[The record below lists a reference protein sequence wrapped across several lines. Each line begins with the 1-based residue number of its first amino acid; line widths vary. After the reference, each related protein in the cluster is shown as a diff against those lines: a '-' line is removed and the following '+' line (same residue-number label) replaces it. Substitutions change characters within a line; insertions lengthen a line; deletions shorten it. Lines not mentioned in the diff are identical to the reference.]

1 MEMRAEMIRART
13 ALWIAV
19 ASGLLAA
26 PGPAGAAKR
35 MTQAYGDWMNTEVVS
50 SEGNPMCVAALIGA
64 DRQLMVKIFSND
76 DFVLH
81 VFKEDWDIP
90 EDLVVDVVLQVDT
103 SPPMELVANGL
114 GPPVKNGLEVFIHPE
129 ALWPHSN
136 RPLESELVNLLS
148 SGQRFRLSFPD
159 GDEPPWEGSLRG
171 SAKALNA
178 LADCRRRV
186 RASRPTQ
193 PFGSKQGT
201 SQALGRAPPQ
211 PFGTMPPA
219 LPQDVEED
227 LSEGPRRVPK
237 PAKPPG

>member
-1 MEMRAEMIRART
+1 MKART
-13 ALWIAV
+13 ALSIAV
-19 ASGLLAA
+19 VSGLLAA
-26 PGPAGAAKR
+26 PSPVGAAMR
-35 MTQAYGDWMNTEVVS
+35 VTQAYGDWRNLEGVS
-50 SEGNPMCVAALIGA
+50 SEGNPMCVASLIGA
-64 DRQLMVKIFSND
+64 DRQLIVKIFSND
-76 DFVLH
+76 AFVLH

-90 EDLVVDVVLQVDT
+90 EDLVVDVVLQVDN
-103 SPPMELVANGL
+103 SPPMELVANGGL
-114 GPPVKNGLEVFIHPE
+114 GPSLKNGLEVFIHPE

-219 LPQDVEED
+219 LPLDVEED
-227 LSEGPRRVPK
+227 LSEGSRRVPK